1 MDARSDDVIRIGSLE
16 LRFLVD
22 ETRAAGSV
30 VVFEFVVPPNARVPA
45 PHYHREVD
53 EVVYV
58 LDGTVTTT
66 LDGRKHEL
74 RRGESLFVP
83 RGSVHNHENF
93 HPETARALITL
104 TPGSIGRRYF
114 EEVARE
120 VNVPGKPDLAK
131 IRRSCCGMVSCLPEG
146 DGFLPACASAGPCRS
161 GATVHDRYRR
171 PAMAWIE
178 NCFAGFRYRPV
189 GGATGSSRNPAR
201 SSARRTLPDA
211 LACSRNALT

>member
-1 MDARSDDVIRIGSLE
+1 LE

-93 HPETARALITL
+93 HPETARALIML

-131 IRRSCCGMVSCLPEG
+131 IKEIMLRHGLV
-146 DGFLPACASAGPCRS
+146 AA
-161 GATVHDRYRR
+161 
-171 PAMAWIE
+171 
-178 NCFAGFRYRPV
+178 
-189 GGATGSSRNPAR
+189 
-201 SSARRTLPDA
+201 
-211 LACSRNALT
+211 

>member
-74 RRGESLFVP
+74 CRGESLFVP

-131 IRRSCCGMVSCLPEG
+131 IKEIMLRHGLV
-146 DGFLPACASAGPCRS
+146 PA
-161 GATVHDRYRR
+161 
-171 PAMAWIE
+171 
-178 NCFAGFRYRPV
+178 
-189 GGATGSSRNPAR
+189 
-201 SSARRTLPDA
+201 
-211 LACSRNALT
+211 